1 MTELERER
9 DRAPEFLVWFIAKP
23 FRQQIPW
30 ADIKPYNKEGWK
42 GIVHQTNITI
52 MKDITNDGV
61 ANGHEPTHVEET
73 SEVGQ
78 SIMSIMETISC

>member
-1 MTELERER
+1 
-9 DRAPEFLVWFIAKP
+9 
-23 FRQQIPW
+23 
-30 ADIKPYNKEGWK
+30 
-42 GIVHQTNITI
+42 

-78 SIMSIMETISC
+78 SDHEYNGNYQLLEKGR

>member
-1 MTELERER
+1 
-9 DRAPEFLVWFIAKP
+9 
-23 FRQQIPW
+23 
-30 ADIKPYNKEGWK
+30 
-42 GIVHQTNITI
+42 

-78 SIMSIMETISC
+78 VLSGLFFV